1 MKNHESFADSSF
13 TLILIISLVKDFAD
27 RVVIEVSG
35 KAEVHLIVLVIV
47 MVTTKAQSGTV
58 KLNVNF
64 SLSLQ
69 GIVLLPIYKVCVGD
83 KVYLDCSL
91 LIIDLLKE
99 DHLHTF
105 FSNRVMPYLKL
116 NVSSFKGLKV
126 MVVIS
131 DDYWEIH

>member
-131 DDYWEIH
+131 DDY